1 MCRAGE
7 GGGGGGDN
15 LYFSSRVGMRVEEG
29 GDDSWC
35 ETHSTTASFGRE
47 LLTELLIIKNSQENI
62 GSTASGSQIQYNSV
76 KHLLPPCKA
85 KEPHYYAVLFSSF
98 VLSLSLSL
106 SLSLLTLAC
115 QKGRKPPRPFLG

>member
-1 MCRAGE
+1 
-7 GGGGGGDN
+7 
-15 LYFSSRVGMRVEEG
+15 MRVEEG

-47 LLTELLIIKNSQENI
+47 ILTELLILQNSQENI

-98 VLSLSLSL
+98 VVSLSLSL
-106 SLSLLTLAC
+106 CLPSHVRRGVSLPVPSPDELVC
-115 QKGRKPPRPFLG
+115 QYHYWSTQDVRQDERVKGG